1 MTTGATAQTDIE
13 NTNTARFEVGQ
24 VLTFLGYSDEVVGVD
39 FPVGSSLTVVQAYDS
54 ESDWYDGI
62 IVEDALG
69 RRDMVWQEEVRHELP
84 PA

>member
-1 MTTGATAQTDIE
+1 MNMNAAGE
-13 NTNTARFEVGQ
+13 NEAHDAPAVRFVPGQ
-24 VLTFLGYSDEVVGVD
+24 VVTFLGYSDEVVGVD
-39 FPVGSSLTVVQAYDS
+39 FRVGSSLTVVQAYDS

-69 RRDMVWQEEVRHELP
+69 RRDMVWQEEVRYELP